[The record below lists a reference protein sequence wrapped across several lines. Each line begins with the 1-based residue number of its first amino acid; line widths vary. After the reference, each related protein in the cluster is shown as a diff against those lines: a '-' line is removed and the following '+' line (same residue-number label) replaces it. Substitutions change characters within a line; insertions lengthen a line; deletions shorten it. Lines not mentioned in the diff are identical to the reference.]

1 MQGESSR
8 SSLQERGGS
17 ASLPFLLAI
26 KTHRC
31 LLCFCRWAHSMV
43 LLSSPATLLISSGKT
58 TSPDGQTYSSSP
70 TSSTFD
76 LLPLTSSFSLTTSSS
91 LSSSTSPILT
101 ESATGTAP
109 PYAWGN
115 MEVLS
120 NGDVWSFGG
129 DGSPATAIQTG
140 EDSVWLRDSSEGSSF
155 TQQESGWGGEPMR
168 RVGAAS
174 CSEFP
179 SSCPCPRLRYS
190 SSSFTFEP
198 NPQTPPSASSLSFF
212 FSSALGT
219 TTYLT
224 AGIKG
229 DGSNLGFLTTYS
241 FSSTTSTFTLLPS
254 TLPLDLVQPTLHCLS
269 NSTLLLLGGYSYTTS
284 SLPSLGTAYTLDTT
298 DSNAEWTTV
307 RLGGDSVP
315 EGRRAH
321 LGTMFGSG
329 NGLFVQGGGKGT
341 NGLGEVMSDAWVLDL
356 ESGAWIAVDPLGSGE
371 SSFS

>member
-1 MQGESSR
+1 
-8 SSLQERGGS
+8 
-17 ASLPFLLAI
+17 
-26 KTHRC
+26 
-31 LLCFCRWAHSMV
+31 MV

-91 LSSSTSPILT
+91 LSSTTSPILT
-101 ESATGTAP
+101 ESAAGTAP

-179 SSCPCPRLRYS
+179 CP
-190 SSSFTFEP
+190 FT
-198 NPQTPPSASSLSFF
+198 S
-212 FSSALGT
+212 
-219 TTYLT
+219 
-224 AGIKG
+224 
-229 DGSNLGFLTTYS
+229 
-241 FSSTTSTFTLLPS
+241 
-254 TLPLDLVQPTLHCLS
+254 
-269 NSTLLLLGGYSYTTS
+269 LLLLFHVQTQPSNSPLCSFPFFLLLVSPRHYH
-284 SLPSLGTAYTLDTT
+284 LPHCWNQRRRVQPRIPHHLLLLLNNLNLHPPPFNSPSRPRSAHPPLPFQLDSPPPRRLLLHYFFPSIPRNGLHSRYDGLERGMDGRQARRGLGPRGKKSASGNDVWERERTVR
-298 DSNAEWTTV
+298 SGRREGNEWTW
-307 RLGGDSVP
+307 RGD
-315 EGRRAH
+315 E
-321 LGTMFGSG
+321 
-329 NGLFVQGGGKGT
+329 
-341 NGLGEVMSDAWVLDL
+341 
-356 ESGAWIAVDPLGSGE
+356 
-371 SSFS
+371 